1 LTAGSSLYAHAVDDS
16 QLLRR
21 FELIEQQM
29 RVLSEHLGV
38 PCPVFAS
45 DGAQVEVQA
54 AGIPGATAAV
64 PAASVPAEV
73 LELARSGKS
82 IQAISA
88 FRRLTGASLVE
99 AKRVVDSL

>member
-1 LTAGSSLYAHAVDDS
+1 
-16 QLLRR
+16 
-21 FELIEQQM
+21 
-29 RVLSEHLGV
+29 
-38 PCPVFAS
+38 
-45 DGAQVEVQA
+45 
-54 AGIPGATAAV
+54 
-64 PAASVPAEV
+64 VPAEV

>member
-1 LTAGSSLYAHAVDDS
+1 MDDS
-16 QLLRR
+16 QLMRR
-21 FELIEQQM
+21 LQLIEQQP

-38 PCPVFAS
+38 PCPAFAS
-45 DGAQVEVQA
+45 DGVHADPQI
-54 AGIPGATAAV
+54 AGVPGPVTAA
-64 PAASVPAEV
+64 ASSVPAEV
-73 LELARSGKS
+73 LELARTGKS

>member
-1 LTAGSSLYAHAVDDS
+1 M
-16 QLLRR
+16 RR
-21 FELIEQQM
+21 FELIEQQL

-45 DGAQVEVQA
+45 DGAHVEVQA
-54 AGIPGATAAV
+54 AGIPGATDAV
-64 PAASVPAEV
+64 PAASVPTEV